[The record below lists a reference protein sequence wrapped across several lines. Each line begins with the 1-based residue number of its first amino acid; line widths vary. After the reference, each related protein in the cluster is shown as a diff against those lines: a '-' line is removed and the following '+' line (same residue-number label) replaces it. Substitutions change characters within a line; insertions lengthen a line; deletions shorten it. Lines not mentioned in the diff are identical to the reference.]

1 MNKNLLIIFIY
12 LLLTAGCTTSTSLKK
27 VDSDLTIDEFTMTQ
41 FENNGDKL
49 YSISSPKCIFD
60 KDKQIYKLHKT
71 EIFFY
76 KKNYLNYVI
85 NSQKSSLLDNN
96 KYIKLE
102 GEVKLFDLN
111 NTNNTINANNAFWN
125 IDNSEFLLEGDVI
138 LNNNS
143 INLISSKALLNQ
155 KTKVIKFFKPV
166 KYRYLNNSSTVDY
179 QVKADNA
186 YYDLED
192 KKLLFESKKERIK
205 SRLTF

>member
-1 MNKNLLIIFIY
+1 MNKNLLIIFIC
-12 LLLTAGCTTSTSLKK
+12 LLLNSGCTSSSLKK
-27 VDSDLTIDEFTMTQ
+27 DESNLTIDEFTMTQ

-60 KDKQIYKLHKT
+60 KDKQIYKLNKT

-125 IDNSEFLLEGDVI
+125 IDNSEFLLEGNVI

-166 KYRYLNNSSTVDY
+166 KYRYINKSSTLNY
-179 QVKADNA
+179 KVKSDNA
-186 YYDLED
+186 YYDLE
-192 KKLLFESKKERIK
+192 KKILLFESKNERVK
-205 SRLTF
+205 SKINF